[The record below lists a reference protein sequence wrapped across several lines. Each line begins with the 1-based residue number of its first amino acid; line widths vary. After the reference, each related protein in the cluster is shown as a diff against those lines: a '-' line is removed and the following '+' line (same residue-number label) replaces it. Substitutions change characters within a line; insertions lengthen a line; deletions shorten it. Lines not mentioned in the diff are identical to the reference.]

1 MSRAIVDRAKVGIK
15 RQPQMSAPRTS
26 ATLPQVV
33 RDHLAKAREACVAA
47 VENYNKPGR
56 TFRTRT
62 YAMLMVVA
70 WTALFHAIFHRRGK
84 KPWYVEDDTGS
95 RIKYK
100 KIDGDPWHWDLAEC
114 VRRYYL
120 GNNPPQRANLEFMV
134 RLRNK
139 IEHRDHPE
147 LDPALYGE
155 CQAMLMNFEELLTSE
170 FGEHHAVS
178 GQLAVAL
185 QFSILR
191 PDAQAE
197 ALRRL
202 QSSSA
207 TDLLDFIR
215 QLRGG
220 LPREVVESS
229 SFSLRVFLV
238 PKLANR
244 EESADLAVEFVR
256 YDPTRPEEIE
266 GMRRVAALIKDRQ
279 VPVASSGLMKPSEV
293 VGRLAECLP
302 FRVTMH
308 THTRAWKTYTVRP
321 GSDSERPEKT
331 DSRYCLF
338 DDLSKSYGYTEAWVD
353 YLCEKLGDSRE
364 YERVTG
370 APPLPKDSD
379 GSEEANPELAHTSE

>member
-1 MSRAIVDRAKVGIK
+1 MSPPGRSSTV
-15 RQPQMSAPRTS
+15 
-26 ATLPQVV
+26 PQVV
-33 RDHLAKAREACVAA
+33 LDHLAKAREACVAA

-56 TFRTRT
+56 GFRTRT
-62 YAMLMVVA
+62 YAILMVVA
-70 WTALFHAIFHRRGK
+70 WTALFHAIFHRRGE
-84 KPWYVEDDTGS
+84 KPWYVESGTGS
-95 RIKYK
+95 RVKFK
-100 KIDGDPWHWDLAEC
+100 RIDGEPWHWDLAEC

-120 GNNPPQRANLEFMV
+120 GDNPPQRANLEFMV

-155 CQAMLMNFEELLTSE
+155 CQAMLMNFEELLTAE
-170 FGEHHAVS
+170 FGERYAVS

-191 PDAQAE
+191 PDAQEE

-215 QLRGG
+215 QFRGG

-229 SFSLRVFLV
+229 SYSLRVFLV

-244 EESADLAVEFVR
+244 ENSADLAVEFVR
-256 YDPTRPEEIE
+256 YDPTRPEQTE
-266 GMRRVAALIKDRQ
+266 GLRRVAALIKERH
-279 VPVASSGLMKPSEV
+279 VPVASSGLMKPGEV
-293 VGRLAECLP
+293 VARLAECLP
-302 FRVTMH
+302 FRVSMH
-308 THTRAWKTYTVRP
+308 THTRAWKVYEVRP
-321 GSDSERPEKT
+321 GSDSERPQET
-331 DSRYCLF
+331 VSRYCLY
-338 DDLSKSYGYTEAWVD
+338 DDLSKSYGYTEAWVEH
-353 YLCEKLGDSRE
+353 LCRKLSDSEE

-370 APPLPKDSD
+370 VPAVLKDSD
-379 GSEEANPELAHTSE
+379 GPGGATPEGT

>member
-1 MSRAIVDRAKVGIK
+1 MSPPGN
-15 RQPQMSAPRTS
+15 SL
-26 ATLPQVV
+26 TLPQVV
-33 RDHLAKAREACVAA
+33 LDHLAKAREACVAA

-56 TFRTRT
+56 AFRTRT
-62 YAMLMVVA
+62 YAILMVAA
-70 WTALFHAIFHRRGK
+70 WTALFHAIFHRRGE
-84 KPWYVEDDTGS
+84 KPWYVESGNGS
-95 RIKYK
+95 RAEYK
-100 KIDGDPWHWDLAEC
+100 QIDGEPWHWDLAEC

-120 GNNPPQRANLEFMV
+120 GDNPPQRANLEFMA

-155 CQAMLMNFEELLTSE
+155 CQAMLMNFEELLTAE
-170 FGEHHAVS
+170 FGERHAIS

-191 PDAQAE
+191 PDAQEE

-215 QLRGG
+215 QFRGG

-229 SFSLRVFLV
+229 SYSLRVFLV

-256 YDPTRPEEIE
+256 YDPTRPEQTE
-266 GMRRVAALIKDRQ
+266 GLRRVAALIKERH
-279 VPVASSGLMKPSEV
+279 VPVASSGLMKPGEV
-293 VGRLAECLP
+293 VARLEECLP
-302 FRVTMH
+302 FRVSMH
-308 THTRAWKTYTVRP
+308 THTRAWKVYEVRP
-321 GSDSERPEKT
+321 GSDSET
-331 DSRYCLF
+331 
-338 DDLSKSYGYTEAWVD
+338 AA
-353 YLCEKLGDSRE
+353 GDGFP
-364 YERVTG
+364 VL
-370 APPLPKDSD
+370 PLR
-379 GSEEANPELAHTSE
+379 